1 MVFFVCCFECVTGE
15 VGFVTGGFE
24 VLCTLGCVGVLLTL
38 SACGVLYLMCLHKL
52 SKLSCCVLLFGSLFA
67 EY

>member
-1 MVFFVCCFECVTGE
+1 MVFFACCFGCVTVE
-15 VGFVTGGFE
+15 VGFVGGGFE
-24 VLCTLGCVGVLLTL
+24 VLCTLGYVDVLLPL
-38 SACGVLYLMCLHKL
+38 SACDVLYLMRLDKL